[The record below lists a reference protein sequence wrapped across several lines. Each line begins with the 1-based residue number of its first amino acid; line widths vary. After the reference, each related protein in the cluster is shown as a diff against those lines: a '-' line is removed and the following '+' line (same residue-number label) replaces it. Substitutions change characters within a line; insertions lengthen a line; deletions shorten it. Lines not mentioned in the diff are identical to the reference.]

1 MSSEV
6 SALTT
11 VQEKI
16 KGRIRSEFVDL
27 IPDEMWAAMVQ
38 SVVNE
43 FTRDKVSPYDRHK
56 TEPSPLAA
64 LIRSEIEAI
73 CKEKIAEELR
83 KHQATWDGY
92 GQRTVN
98 EATAQ
103 MIRDQTPILLAAMQ
117 AGMTQ
122 MMVQSAI
129 QSLRN
134 SIGQY

>member
-1 MSSEV
+1 MTTDISP
-6 SALTT
+6 LTT

-38 SVVNE
+38 SVVND
-43 FTRDKVSPYDRHK
+43 FTREKVSPYDRNK

-64 LIRSEIEAI
+64 MIRSEIEAI

-83 KHQATWDGY
+83 KHQASWDGY
-92 GQRTVN
+92 GQRTVS
-98 EATAQ
+98 EATAE
-103 MIRDQTPILLAAMQ
+103 MIRDHTPAMLAAMQ

-122 MMVQSAI
+122 MMVQGAI